1 MSEKLDRRLR
11 AIQIAVLLGFAF
23 WFRLTRLATVPG
35 ISGDEAWWGIQALAW
50 SSGKPYETHTTS
62 GNPIDMFFLV
72 PVAFVHIIA
81 PPSFLLLRIVPTIV
95 NLLALPVGFWCVR
108 RLYGSETAWIYT
120 LALAL
125 LPTAVAHSRICQDPS
140 QSIFWTGIF
149 IFVCLLGFKDRH
161 RAWLYLAAAAAIFPI
176 VLWTHPTNVFAAP
189 FLLLPAYA
197 AIEPQLPASSSHRA
211 GLVLVAVGIAALAT
225 AVVSPALRHL
235 PLSAQYLDQPW
246 LSSAM
251 ARASDGRQWL
261 EFAVNNARLFNGV
274 TIYHYFSGASPSTL
288 LHDAGFMLAMI
299 MTVGGFAM
307 MPAARRSPLDYG
319 LIGAC
324 AMMWIGFYLFAGPQ
338 ALRPH
343 FERWGLCLIVP
354 GLLVM
359 ARGIAAWHWIPKM
372 RWVAQDAAPALLV
385 ALIGSFYVNY
395 VDQFDKT
402 GGRSHLTYVT
412 ASVEPKQQAFDH
424 ILARSPGS
432 GSVAVGSEQWWL
444 YRPLAYLATE
454 HPNVVVTVSRDVT
467 RQPGYDEA
475 LKAGRLFF
483 VEFSETRELV
493 TTRQWVEQQGLRAD
507 TTVVRDASGRPVVEI
522 LQVSRP

>member
-1 MSEKLDRRLR
+1 MSDTLNRRLR
-11 AIQIAVLLGFAF
+11 AVQIAGLLGFAV
-23 WFRLTRLATVPG
+23 WFRLMRLSSVPG

-50 SSGKPYETHTTS
+50 SAGTPYETHTTS
-62 GNPIDMFFLV
+62 GNPVDMFFLV
-72 PVAFVHIIA
+72 PVALVHMIA
-81 PPSFLLLRIVPTIV
+81 PPSFLLLRVVPAVV
-95 NLLALPVGFWCVR
+95 NLLALPVGFWFVR

-120 LALAL
+120 VTLAL

-149 IFVCLLGFKDRH
+149 IFICLLGFKDRH
-161 RAWLYLAAAAAIFPI
+161 HAWMYLAAAAATFPI

-197 AIEPQLPASSSHRA
+197 AIEPLLPASSSRRA
-211 GLVLVAVGIAALAT
+211 GLLVAAAGIAVVAT
-225 AVVSPALRHL
+225 ALVSPALRLL
-235 PLSAQYLDQPW
+235 PISSQYLDQPW
-246 LSSAM
+246 LSTAM
-251 ARASDGRQWL
+251 ARAIDGRQWL

-274 TIYHYFSGASPSTL
+274 TVYHYFSGASPSTL

-299 MTVGGFAM
+299 LTAGGFAM

-319 LIGAC
+319 LIGGC
-324 AMMWIGFYLFAGPQ
+324 AMMWIGFYLFAGPA

-359 ARGIAAWHWIPKM
+359 ARGISAWAWIPKM
-372 RWVAQDAAPALLV
+372 RWIAEATASALLV
-385 ALIGSFYVNY
+385 ALIGSFYLNY

-412 ASVEPKQQAFDH
+412 APVEPKQQAFDH
-424 ILARSPGS
+424 ILARSPGP
-432 GSVAVGSEQWWL
+432 GSVAVGSTQWWL

-454 HPNVVVTVSRDVT
+454 HPNLVVTLSGDVT

-475 LKAGRLFF
+475 LKTGRLFF
-483 VEFSETRELV
+483 VEFSQTQDLA
-493 TTRQWVEQQGLRAD
+493 TTRQWIEQHGLREV
-507 TTVVRDASGRPVVEI
+507 TTVVRDASGRAVVEI
-522 LQVSRP
+522 LQVNRP